1 LLKKNLTCWGK
12 MAIKFVF
19 SGSKYK
25 G

>member
-1 LLKKNLTCWGK
+1 VLKKTLMCWGK
-12 MAIKFVF
+12 MEVWFVF